1 MQPKRPNLDGI
12 TTATQHS
19 GMLVTSRGVGQT
31 RSAVATVECD
41 GGAAS
46 ERETGTRVGT
56 EGEGTGFEAWYRAVH
71 PRLVAAIL
79 LSTGRMDDAA
89 DVADE
94 TMVRAL
100 ERWNHVR
107 TMASPDGWAF
117 QVAFNLVRR
126 RGRRRA
132 LEQTVLRRS
141 AAGRSTTID
150 GPAGEAW
157 DAVRHLTPRQRQV
170 LVLRYVGD
178 LPEAQIADSL
188 GISRG
193 TVSST
198 LADAKGALRVAL
210 TDPDDPAAVAV
221 DAATPDL
228 ATDPTATA
236 TRPHPRTTP

>member
-1 MQPKRPNLDGI
+1 M
-12 TTATQHS
+12 ATQHS
-19 GMLVTSRGVGQT
+19 GMLVTSRGVGRT
-31 RSAVATVECD
+31 RSGLATVEQD
-41 GGAAS
+41 RGEVD

-56 EGEGTGFEAWYRAVH
+56 EGEGTEFEAWYRAVH
-71 PRLVAAIL
+71 PRLVAGVL

-100 ERWNHVR
+100 ERWDHVR

-126 RGRRRA
+126 RGRRRS

-141 AAGRSTTID
+141 AAGRADAID

-157 DAVRHLTPRQRQV
+157 DAVRHLSLRQRQV
-170 LVLRYVGD
+170 VVLRFVAD
-178 LPEAQIADSL
+178 LPEADIADVLS
-188 GISRG
+188 ISRG

-198 LADAKGALRVAL
+198 LADAKANLRVAL
-210 TDPDDPAAVAV
+210 TDPADPA
-221 DAATPDL
+221 DEPG
-228 ATDPTATA
+228 PRPSPA
-236 TRPHPRTTP
+236 TRPEPTP